1 MQPFTSTST
10 EAASARLESIRRSHL
25 QRRPQRFG
33 DIGYHYAIDPAGRV
47 WCCRPLGY
55 QGAHVAG
62 QNPGN
67 LGIVVLGNFD
77 RQSPNRAQ
85 KAAILAFLSSQSNQ
99 YSVPV
104 SKIRTHQ
111 ELAATACPGKSMQ
124 RFMVNIRGNGSLG

>member
-1 MQPFTSTST
+1 M
-10 EAASARLESIRRSHL
+10 
-25 QRRPQRFG
+25 
-33 DIGYHYAIDPAGRV
+33 
-47 WCCRPLGY
+47 
-55 QGAHVAG
+55 AG

-67 LGIVVLGNFD
+67 LGIVVLGNYD

-85 KAAILAFLSSQSNQ
+85 KAAIVSFLASQSSQ

-104 SKIRTHQ
+104 SRIRTHQ